1 MTDRRQLARECAEI
15 EKIGGSVRYYL
26 ACCGFVSPW
35 GTWYRL
41 QREELHRK
49 DIQITDGKGGQDMR
63 KLTLENKKKAVQIA
77 MDGGNPLK
85 FLKEIGM
92 ANPSA
97 SWQYI
102 KKCLKAQ
109 DPGKYDKLM
118 QNDEPVAETLDI
130 PAADHGVTVQLVGQD
145 AVNSYYSDGSVKVNL
160 TANNKELE
168 KPEEV
173 TITKP
178 VNYGGFEV
186 CQVRDPKTD
195 DLFSYDRKH
204 NMMGWRTEAGD
215 DVVMTPE
222 EWREFIGK
230 IPTVMEILG
239 I

>member
-35 GTWYRL
+35 GTWFRL

-109 DPGKYDKLM
+109 SPEKYEQLTKEEDDFPK
-118 QNDEPVAETLDI
+118 PV
-130 PAADHGVTVQLVGQD
+130 VLVGQD
-145 AVNSYYSDGSVKVNL
+145 EVNSYYSDGSVKVNL